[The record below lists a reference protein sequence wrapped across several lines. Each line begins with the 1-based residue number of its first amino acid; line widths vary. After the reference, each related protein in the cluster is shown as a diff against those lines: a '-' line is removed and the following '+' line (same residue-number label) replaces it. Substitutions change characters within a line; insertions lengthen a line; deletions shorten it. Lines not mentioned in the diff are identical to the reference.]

1 MTAGTGFVLSGW
13 GPGLQMY
20 WSEAEK
26 TWVSRDR
33 ATVYP
38 ARPEAEAALSSAPL
52 APFLRI
58 RTVIGAAVKP
68 NTGLEKSVWPKYE

>member
-1 MTAGTGFVLSGW
+1 MTAGDGWVLSGW

-20 WSEAEK
+20 WSEAENA
-26 TWVSRDR
+26 WVSRDR

-38 ARPEAEAALSSAPL
+38 ARPDAEARLASAPP
-52 APFLRI
+52 APFIRI

-68 NTGLEKSVWPKYE
+68 STGIRQSVWPKHE